1 MKNKSKNKSDDKY
14 HIRDSET
21 ISMKAST
28 GMDCTGLIPSLPE
41 TESQM
46 CIRDRPPLIA
56 KHVMQQ
62 LYNVCFFLQH

>member
-28 GMDCTGLIPSLPE
+28 GMDCTGLIPSLPD
-41 TESQM
+41 TESQ
-46 CIRDRPPLIA
+46 LESY
-56 KHVMQQ
+56 QE
-62 LYNVCFFLQH
+62 LYSYLPQAAAPKNKKN